1 MEPDPDRMIADH
13 ARNRDGSVYTIHQRR
28 TDVSRR
34 VPPPDGHH
42 MDVQTQDPGEGD
54 APRRVPV
61 LAVDEAPA
69 RGDRPGAVARALR
82 EAILD
87 GSLEPGAWLREA
99 EVARQFKV
107 SRTPVRDAF
116 RILAAESLVEMNT
129 NHGVVVSAMTSDDV
143 LEIYVVRESLE
154 ALATRLAARHGS
166 RQCLDAFSSLIPEMR
181 RIGELGDVAA
191 LSRLNFE
198 FHEVVRSAA
207 GNRYLEQALTQ
218 VQQAARRFPDPTLGL
233 PGRIEES
240 IREHTELA
248 DAISQGDVE
257 AAERIAID
265 HMRHLAQLRIQMLLR
280 T

>member
-1 MEPDPDRMIADH
+1 VTLDTPPTEPISTIPLIA
-13 ARNRDGSVYTIHQRR
+13 G
-28 TDVSRR
+28 
-34 VPPPDGHH
+34 
-42 MDVQTQDPGEGD
+42 GD
-54 APRRVPV
+54 
-61 LAVDEAPA
+61 APA

-87 GSLEPGAWLREA
+87 GTLEPGAWLREA

-116 RILAAESLVEMNT
+116 RILAAERLVEMNA

-166 RQCLDAFSSLIPEMR
+166 RECLDAFSALIPRMR
-181 RIGELGDVAA
+181 RAGEQRELAE

-198 FHEVVRSAA
+198 FHEVVRTAT
-207 GNRYLEQALTQ
+207 GNRYLEQALTH

-240 IREHTELA
+240 IEEHVGIA
-248 DAISQGDVE
+248 DAISQGEVE
-257 AAERIAID
+257 VAERLATE
-265 HMRHLAQLRIQMLLR
+265 HMRHLAQIRIQMLLR